1 MATFDVNMANDNID
15 QVLTELDSAVARAL
29 EACGMQAET
38 FAKEKCPVDTGR
50 LRGSIT
56 HAVDD
61 DTAYIGTNVE
71 YAAYVECGTSRN
83 MDPRPYLRPA
93 IENHTHVYM
102 DIIEQYL
109 KA

>member
-1 MATFDVNMANDNID
+1 MATFDVKMAKDNTA
-15 QVLTELDSAVARAL
+15 QVLAELESAAARAL

-38 FAKEKCPVDTGR
+38 FAKGKCPVDTGR

-61 DTAYIGTNVE
+61 DAAYIGTNVE
-71 YAAYVECGTSRN
+71 YGKYVECGTSR
-83 MDPRPYLRPA
+83 MGPRPYLRPA
-93 IENHTHVYM
+93 IEDHSHVYM
-102 DIIEQYL
+102 DIIEQYM